1 MPWSAEQKQMTRER
15 ILGSAVKLFSA
26 RGFDNVTINDVMQE
40 AQLTHGAFYAHFNS
54 KHALYTEA
62 ITAATKNSILAK
74 AQEEDGCE
82 NLNVSKLIAAY
93 LDIDHVQQKAPPC
106 PLAFLA
112 TDVANREEKV
122 RLAYTR
128 VYKDLITILN
138 RQLNHLPSS
147 KERILALAALMIGG
161 VAISRAL
168 YDEQAVMD
176 LLGACRKY
184 GEELLD
190 EGDVEA

>member
-1 MPWSAEQKQMTRER
+1 MPWPTEQKQMTRER

-26 RGFDNVTINDVMQE
+26 RGFDNVTINDVMRD
-40 AQLTHGAFYAHFNS
+40 AQLTHGAFYAHFKS
-54 KHALYTEA
+54 KHELYAGA

-74 AQEEDGCE
+74 AQEKEGCE
-82 NLNVSKLIAAY
+82 NLNVTKLIAAY
-93 LDIDHVQQKAPPC
+93 LDIDHVQQKNPPC

-112 TDVANREEKV
+112 TDVANREEEV
-122 RLAYTR
+122 RLAYTK
-128 VYKDLITILN
+128 VYKDLIATLN
-138 RQLNHLPSS
+138 KQLNHLPSR
-147 KERILALAALMIGG
+147 KERILALSALMIGG

-190 EGDVEA
+190 EGNVEA

>member
-1 MPWSAEQKQMTRER
+1 MPWSTEQKQMTRDR
-15 ILGSAVKLFSA
+15 ILESAVKLFSA
-26 RGFDNVTINDVMQE
+26 RGFDNVTINNVMQE

-54 KHALYTEA
+54 KHELYTEA

-82 NLNVSKLIAAY
+82 NLNLSRLIAAY
-93 LDIDHVQQKAPPC
+93 LDIDHVHQKAPPC

-112 TDVANREEKV
+112 TDVANREDEV
-122 RLAYTR
+122 RHAYTK

-138 RQLNHLPSS
+138 KQLNHLPSRN
-147 KERILALAALMIGG
+147 ERALVLSALMIGG

-168 YDEQAVMD
+168 NDEQVVMN
-176 LLGACRKY
+176 LLVSCRKY
-184 GEELLD
+184 AEELLD
-190 EGDVEA
+190 GSDVDA

>member
-1 MPWSAEQKQMTRER
+1 MPWPTEQKQMTRER

-26 RGFDNVTINDVMQE
+26 RGFDNVTINDVMRD
-40 AQLTHGAFYAHFNS
+40 AQLTHGAFYAHFKS
-54 KHALYTEA
+54 KHELYAGA
-62 ITAATKNSILAK
+62 IAAATKNSILAK
-74 AQEEDGCE
+74 AQEENGCE
-82 NLNVSKLIAAY
+82 NLNLTKLIAAY

-112 TDVANREEKV
+112 TDVANREEEV
-122 RLAYTR
+122 RLAYTK

-138 RQLNHLPSS
+138 KQLNHLPSR
-147 KERILALAALMIGG
+147 KGRILAISALMIGG

-168 YDEQAVMD
+168 YDEQVVMD

-184 GEELLD
+184 AEELLD
-190 EGDVEA
+190 EVDVQA